1 MRNVVKVRIY
11 PTTAQKEALLQ
22 AFGCAR
28 WWWNRALN
36 LNNETYK
43 ATGKGLSRQGYN
55 DLLPA
60 LKVEFPWLTGCYSQV
75 LQSVS
80 LNLSRAFINFFEG
93 RAKYPN
99 FKSKHA
105 LQSIQY
111 PQSVKLLDGAIK
123 LPKIGEVEAK
133 IHRSFEGKLKTVT
146 ISMSCT
152 GKYYAALLFD
162 DELPDI
168 AISCATFAGEASRAS
183 FRGGVLPDVT
193 SRPAKLASDGKAVG
207 IDLGLSHFAITSD
220 GSKFDNPQHLK
231 KRASNLKRKQ
241 QKLSRKVKGSNR
253 RSKAKRIV
261 ARVHER
267 IANTRKDFQH
277 KLSRK
282 LVNEN
287 QVIIVENLAV
297 KNMVKNHNLAKAI
310 SDCGWSEF
318 TKQLKYKALKE
329 GKTYLE
335 IGRFFPSSKTCNV
348 CLNQIGSLPL
358 EVRSWTCSN
367 CNTKLDRDINAA
379 INIRDEGLRLLALG
393 TSATASGESVRPK
406 RGRKTSVEAT
416 VREAGSPHYIGTP
429 ISVG

>member
-1 MRNVVKVRIY
+1 MRNVIKVRIY
-11 PTTAQKEALLQ
+11 PTAAQKEALSQ
-22 AFGCAR
+22 AFGSAR

-60 LKVEFPWLTGCYSQV
+60 LKLEFTWLTDCYSQV

-99 FKSKHA
+99 FKSKHG

-111 PQSVKLLDGAIK
+111 PQSVKLLDEAIK
-123 LPKIGEVEAK
+123 LPKIGVVKAK
-133 IHRSFEGKLKTVT
+133 LHRTIDGALKTVT

-162 DELPDI
+162 DGLP
-168 AISCATFAGEASRAS
+168 STLATTE
-183 FRGGVLPDVT
+183 
-193 SRPAKLASDGKAVG
+193 GKAVG
-207 IDLGLSHFAITSD
+207 VDLGLTHFAITSD
-220 GSKFDNPQHLK
+220 GSKFDNPRHLK
-231 KRASNLKRKQ
+231 KREKNLKRKQ

-253 RSKAKRIV
+253 RAKARRIV
-261 ARVHER
+261 GIVHER
-267 IANTRKDFQH
+267 IANARKDFQH

-287 QVIIVENLAV
+287 QVIVVENLAV

-310 SDCGWSEF
+310 SDCGWAEL
-318 TKQLKYKALKE
+318 TRQLKYKAEKE
-329 GKTYLE
+329 GKSYLE
-335 IGRFFPSSKTCNV
+335 IGRFFPSSKTCHV
-348 CLNQIGSLPL
+348 CLNQISSLPL
-358 EVRSWTCSN
+358 EVRSWTCSKCQTN
-367 CNTKLDRDINAA
+367 HDRDINAA
-379 INIRDEGLRLLALG
+379 MNIRDEGLRLLALG

-406 RGRKTSVEAT
+406 RGRKTSVEAIVCET
-416 VREAGSPHYIGTP
+416 GSPRALRF
-429 ISVG
+429 

>member
-11 PTTAQKEALLQ
+11 PTQAQKEAFSQ

-60 LKVEFPWLTGCYSQV
+60 LKQEFPWLQDCYSQV

-99 FKSKHA
+99 FKSKHGK
-105 LQSIQY
+105 QSIQY

-133 IHRSFEGKLKTVT
+133 LHRTFDGALKTVT
-146 ISMSCT
+146 VSMTCT
-152 GKYYAALLFD
+152 DKYYAALLFD
-162 DELPDI
+162 D
-168 AISCATFAGEASRAS
+168 GQ
-183 FRGGVLPDVT
+183 
-193 SRPAKLASDGKAVG
+193 LANAPQANGKAIGV
-207 IDLGLSHFAITSD
+207 DLGLTHFAITSD
-220 GSKFDNPQHLK
+220 GSKFDNPRHLK

-253 RSKAKRIV
+253 RSKARIIV

-267 IANTRKDFQH
+267 ITNTRKDFQH

-287 QVIIVENLAV
+287 QVIVVENLAV
-297 KNMVKNHNLAKAI
+297 KNMVKNHNAAKAI

-318 TKQLKYKALKE
+318 TRQLKYKCEKE

-335 IGRFFPSSKTCNV
+335 IGRFFPSSKTCHV
-348 CLNQIGSLPL
+348 CLNQIGSLSL
-358 EVRSWTCSN
+358 EMRSWTCSS
-367 CNTKLDRDINAA
+367 CNTKHDRDINAA

-416 VREAGSPHYIGTP
+416 VREAGSPRHSGTP
-429 ISVG
+429 LNGG

>member
-11 PTTAQKEALLQ
+11 PTQAQKEALSQ

-55 DLLPA
+55 DLLPV
-60 LKVEFPWLTGCYSQV
+60 LKVEFPWLTDCYSQV

-99 FKSKHA
+99 FKSKHGK
-105 LQSIQY
+105 QSIQY
-111 PQSVKLLDGAIK
+111 PQSVKLLDGIIK

-133 IHRSFEGKLKTVT
+133 LHRTFDGKLKTVT
-146 ISMSCT
+146 VSMTCT

-162 DELPDI
+162 D
-168 AISCATFAGEASRAS
+168 GYKN
-183 FRGGVLPDVT
+183 VLADT
-193 SRPAKLASDGKAVG
+193 NGKAIG
-207 IDLGLSHFAITSD
+207 IDLGLTHFVITSD
-220 GSKFDNPQHLK
+220 GSKFDNPRHLR
-231 KRASNLKRKQ
+231 KREKNLKRKQ
-241 QKLSRKVKGSNR
+241 QKQERKVKESSNR
-253 RSKAKRIV
+253 AKAKRIV

-267 IANTRKDFQH
+267 ITNTRKDFQH

-297 KNMVKNHNLAKAI
+297 KNMVKNHNLAASI

-318 TKQLKYKALKE
+318 TRQLKYKAEKE
-329 GKTYLE
+329 GKIYLE
-335 IGRFFPSSKTCNV
+335 IGRFFPSSKTCHV
-348 CLNQIGSLPL
+348 CLNQIGSLSL
-358 EVRSWTCSN
+358 EVRSWTCTK
-367 CNTKLDRDINAA
+367 CNTKHDRDINAA
-379 INIRDEGLRLLALG
+379 VNIRDEGLRLLALG
-393 TSATASGESVRPK
+393 TSATASGESVRPL

-416 VREAGSPHYIGTP
+416 VREAGSPHCTGTP
-429 ISVG
+429 VSVG

>member
-11 PTTAQKEALLQ
+11 PTQVQKEALSQ

-36 LNNETYK
+36 LNNEIYK
-43 ATGKGLSRQGYN
+43 ASGKGLSRQGYN

-60 LKVEFPWLTGCYSQV
+60 LKQEFPWLTDCYSQV

-99 FKSKHA
+99 FKSKHGK
-105 LQSIQY
+105 QSIQY
-111 PQSVKLLDGAIK
+111 PQSVQLLDGKIK
-123 LPKIGEVEAK
+123 LPKIGEVVAK
-133 IHRSFEGKLKTVT
+133 LHRTMTGKLKTVT
-146 ISMSCT
+146 VTMTCT
-152 GKYYAALLFD
+152 GKYYAAMLFD
-162 DELPDI
+162 DGLPNALI
-168 AISCATFAGEASRAS
+168 TTEGI
-183 FRGGVLPDVT
+183 
-193 SRPAKLASDGKAVG
+193 AVG
-207 IDLGLSHFAITSD
+207 VDLGLTHFAITSD
-220 GSKFDNPQHLK
+220 GSKFDNPKHLK
-231 KRASNLKRKQ
+231 KQEKNLKRKQ
-241 QKLSRKVKGSNR
+241 QNLSRKLIGSNR
-253 RSKAKRIV
+253 RTKAKKLV

-267 IANTRKDFQH
+267 ITNTRKDFQH

-310 SDCGWSEF
+310 SDCSWSEF
-318 TKQLKYKALKE
+318 TRQLKYKCEKE

-335 IGRFFPSSKTCNV
+335 IGRFFPSSKTCHV

-358 EVRSWTCSN
+358 ELRNWTCSS
-367 CNTKLDRDINAA
+367 CKTKHDRDINAA

-406 RGRKTSVEAT
+406 RGRKTSVAAT
-416 VREAGSPHYIGTP
+416 VCETGSPHCTGTP
-429 ISVG
+429 VSKR

>member
-11 PTTAQKEALLQ
+11 PTTVQKEALSQ
-22 AFGCAR
+22 AFGCSR

-60 LKVEFPWLTGCYSQV
+60 LKQEFPWLTDCYSQV

-99 FKSKHA
+99 FKSKHGK
-105 LQSIQY
+105 QSIQY

-123 LPKIGEVEAK
+123 LPKIGEVGASL
-133 IHRSFEGKLKTVT
+133 HRTFDGKLKTVT
-146 ISMSCT
+146 ISMACT

-162 DELPDI
+162 DGLP
-168 AISCATFAGEASRAS
+168 
-183 FRGGVLPDVT
+183 
-193 SRPAKLASDGKAVG
+193 LASTSVEGKAIG
-207 IDLGLSHFAITSD
+207 LDLGLTHFAITSD
-220 GSKFDNPQHLK
+220 GSKFDNPRHLK
-231 KRASNLKRKQ
+231 KREKNLKRKQ

-253 RSKAKRIV
+253 RAKTRKIV

-267 IANTRKDFQH
+267 ITNTRKDFQH

-297 KNMVKNHNLAKAI
+297 KNMVKNHNLAVGI
-310 SDCGWSEF
+310 SDCGWAEF
-318 TKQLKYKALKE
+318 KSQLKYKAEKE

-335 IGRFFPSSKTCNV
+335 IGRFFPSTKTCHV
-348 CLNQIGSLPL
+348 CLNQISSLPL
-358 EVRSWTCSN
+358 EVRSWTCSF
-367 CNTKLDRDINAA
+367 CNTKHDRDINAA

-416 VREAGSPHYIGTP
+416 VRETGSLALYRY
-429 ISVG
+429 SD